1 MPEPS
6 RAFRAKL
13 LVLALALLGFTFH
26 ATPARGGDVT
36 AFLSTA
42 NPSEAWGG
50 GWGGA
55 LSSSWFE
62 VLAFEAELAW
72 QSGDAAVDLDELKM
86 TSFTASGLVAP
97 PIGLITPYAGVGFG
111 LFRQSLGSESDTGRV
126 RAFIL
131 GAKLSVGVVVL
142 KAEYR
147 KLELSGE
154 PLLDIDTRWSVG
166 GGVSF

>member
-1 MPEPS
+1 MRAPP
-6 RAFRAKL
+6 RAFCVKP
-13 LVLALALLGFTFH
+13 LVLALALLGLSFQ
-26 ATPARGGDVT
+26 ATPTRAGDVT
-36 AFLSTA
+36 VFVSTA
-42 NPSEAWGG
+42 NPSEDWGG

-55 LSSSWFE
+55 LASSWFE
-62 VLAFEAELAW
+62 VLALEAELAW

-97 PIGLITPYAGVGFG
+97 PIGLVTPYAGVGFG

-131 GAKLSVGVVVL
+131 GAKLSVGLVVL

-154 PLLDIDTRWSVG
+154 PLLDIDTRYSVG
-166 GGVSF
+166 VGVKF